1 MAGTAVNIKECG
13 QTIGASKHLESFRE
27 RDWVSELNFSL
38 VIQSSCSI
46 E

>member
-1 MAGTAVNIKECG
+1 MAGDAVNIKECG
-13 QTIGASKHLESFRE
+13 QTIGANKHLESFRE
-27 RDWVSELNFSL
+27 RDWVSEINFSL